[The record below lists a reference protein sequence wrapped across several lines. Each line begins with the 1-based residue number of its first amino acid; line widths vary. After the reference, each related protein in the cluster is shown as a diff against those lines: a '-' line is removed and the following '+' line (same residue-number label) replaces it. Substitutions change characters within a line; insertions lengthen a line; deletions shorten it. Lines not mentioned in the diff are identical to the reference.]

1 MQGPADTCLNHVLNK
16 RPQPQQGG
24 HTCTQGTGVSRR
36 DLPKPCLEAYQTQQG
51 CSQQERAR
59 PARTHSAE
67 SHMLAACLS
76 RTGAHQ
82 VKPAAMNVDDW
93 PQQLADHGA
102 ALQVP
107 PRAPLSPGAL
117 PGGLPRL
124 CCLPERKVGRAALAA
139 VYSYP
144 FTRPVVVLHQKL
156 YEAAVQR
163 S

>member
-1 MQGPADTCLNHVLNK
+1 MQGPADKCLNLVLNN
-16 RPQPQQGG
+16 RPQPQKGG

-36 DLPKPCLEAYQTQQG
+36 DLLKPCLRAYQTQQG
-51 CSQQERAR
+51 CTQQDWAR
-59 PARTHSAE
+59 PARTHPAE
-67 SHMLAACLS
+67 SHTLAPCLS

-82 VKPAAMNVDDW
+82 VKPAAVNVDDW

-107 PRAPLSPGAL
+107 PRASLAPGAL

-124 CCLPERKVGRAALAA
+124 CCLPERKVGGAALAT

-144 FTRPVVVLHQKL
+144 FTRTVVILHQ
-156 YEAAVQR
+156 
-163 S
+163 